1 MRPGSDVRDG
11 VRSKVVW
18 GRGTRVIA
26 ALAVAALTASCG
38 DMQREGQAS
47 SFLIVSALQ
56 AARGDDP
63 TKFAGNLLSDVVTFV
78 KGSPTIFN
86 DVGQVQLK
94 LGMKDPGST
103 NSPTT
108 PTSANFITVT
118 QYHVEYVR
126 SDGHNIQGVDV
137 PYAFDGAFTVTVG
150 SDDATAAFTLVRNL
164 AKAEAPLAALGSNGV
179 IISTVARITFYGH
192 DQTGREVS
200 ATATISVDFGNFAD
214 KDAS

>member
-1 MRPGSDVRDG
+1 VR
-11 VRSKVVW
+11 VFAAVV
-18 GRGTRVIA
+18 
-26 ALAVAALTASCG
+26 LAGLSASCG
-38 DMQREGQAS
+38 EMQREGQAS

-63 TKFAGNLLSDVVTFV
+63 TKFAGNLLSDVLTVV
-78 KGSPTIFN
+78 KGVPTIFN
-86 DVGQVQLK
+86 DVGQVQLS

-118 QYHVEYVR
+118 RYHVQFVR
-126 SDGHNIQGVDV
+126 SDGRNTQGVDV

-150 SDDATAAFTLVRNL
+150 ADDATAAFTLVRNV
-164 AKAEAPLAALGSNGV
+164 AKEEAPLATLKSSAV
-179 IISTVARITFYGH
+179 ILSTIAQITFYGH

-200 ATATISVDFGNFAD
+200 ATASISVDFGNFAD

>member
-1 MRPGSDVRDG
+1 MRPGSQVREDVRG
-11 VRSKVVW
+11 KVVW
-18 GRGTRVIA
+18 GRRVRVLA
-26 ALAVAALTASCG
+26 AVVLAGLSASCG

-63 TKFAGNLLSDVVTFV
+63 TKFAGNLLSDVLTVV
-78 KGSPTIFN
+78 KDVPTIFN
-86 DVGQVQLK
+86 DVGQVQLS

-118 QYHVEYVR
+118 RYHVQFVR
-126 SDGHNIQGVDV
+126 ADGRNTQGVDV

-150 SDDATAAFTLVRNL
+150 ADDATAAFTLVRNV
-164 AKAEAPLAALGSNGV
+164 AKEEAPLAALKSSAV
-179 IISTVARITFYGH
+179 ILSTIAQITFYGH

-200 ATATISVDFGNFAD
+200 ATASISVDFGNFAD

>member
-1 MRPGSDVRDG
+1 
-11 VRSKVVW
+11 
-18 GRGTRVIA
+18 VIV
-26 ALAVAALTASCG
+26 ALALAGLSASCG

-47 SFLIVSALQ
+47 SFLIVSTLQ

-63 TKFAGNLLSDVVTFV
+63 TKFAGNLLSDVVTIV
-78 KGSPTIFN
+78 KGVPTTFN
-86 DVGQVQLK
+86 DVGQVQLR

-103 NSPTT
+103 TSPTT

-118 QYHVEYVR
+118 QYHVEFVR

-137 PYAFDGAFTVTVG
+137 PYAFDGAFTATVG

-200 ATATISVDFGNFAD
+200 ATANISVDFGNFAD
-214 KDAS
+214 KEAS

>member
-1 MRPGSDVRDG
+1 LVG
-11 VRSKVVW
+11 VVV
-18 GRGTRVIA
+18 
-26 ALAVAALTASCG
+26 LAGLTASCG

-47 SFLIVSALQ
+47 SYLIVNQLQ

-63 TKFAGNLLSDVVTFV
+63 TKFAGNLLSDVLTVV
-78 KGSPTIFN
+78 KDVPTIFN
-86 DVGQVQLK
+86 DVGQVQLS

-118 QYHVEYVR
+118 RYHVEFVR
-126 SDGHNIQGVDV
+126 SDGKRTPGVDV

-150 SDDATAAFTLVRNL
+150 ADDATAAFTLVRNI
-164 AKAEAPLAALGSNGV
+164 AKEEAPLAALKSSAV
-179 IISTVARITFYGH
+179 ILSTIANITFYGR

-200 ATATISVDFGNFAD
+200 ATASISVDFGNFAD

>member
-1 MRPGSDVRDG
+1 MRPGSHVRDG
-11 VRSKVVW
+11 SRNKVVW
-18 GRGTRVIA
+18 GRGTRIIA
-26 ALAVAALTASCG
+26 ALTLAGLSASCG

-47 SFLIVSALQ
+47 SFLIVSSIQ

-63 TKFAGNLLSDVVTFV
+63 TKFGGNLLSDVLTVV
-78 KGSPTIFN
+78 KGVPTIFN

-118 QYHVEYVR
+118 QYHVEFVR
-126 SDGHNIQGVDV
+126 SDGHNTQGVDV
-137 PYAFDGAFTVTVG
+137 PYAFDGAFTATVG
-150 SDDATAAFTLVRNL
+150 TDDATAAFTLVRNL

-200 ATATISVDFGNFAD
+200 ATANISVDFGNFAD
-214 KDAS
+214 KDAG

>member
-1 MRPGSDVRDG
+1 
-11 VRSKVVW
+11 
-18 GRGTRVIA
+18 
-26 ALAVAALTASCG
+26 
-38 DMQREGQAS
+38 MQREGQAS
-47 SFLIVSALQ
+47 SYLIVNQLQ

-63 TKFAGNLLSDVVTFV
+63 TKFAGNLLSDVLTVV
-78 KGSPTIFN
+78 KDVPTIFN
-86 DVGQVQLK
+86 DVGQVQLS

-118 QYHVEYVR
+118 RYHVEFVR
-126 SDGHNIQGVDV
+126 SDGKRTPGVDV

-150 SDDATAAFTLVRNL
+150 ADDATAAFTLVRNI
-164 AKAEAPLAALGSNGV
+164 AKEEAPLAALKSSAV
-179 IISTVARITFYGH
+179 ILSTIANITFYGR

-200 ATATISVDFGNFAD
+200 ATASISVDFGNFAD